1 MNSQELIAALNQKL
15 HMHSEVLKSDS
26 TGMVKCPNCDK
37 LIRNHEYTKGL
48 IYAYRDVISLVAY
61 HDEP

>member
-1 MNSQELIAALNQKL
+1 VNSQELIAALNRKVQL
-15 HMHSEVLKSDS
+15 HQEVLKEDA
-26 TGMVKCPNCDK
+26 TGLVKCGECNK

-48 IYAYRDVISLVAY
+48 IYAYRDIMSLVAY

>member
-1 MNSQELIAALNQKL
+1 VNSQELIAALNQKL

-26 TGMVKCPNCDK
+26 TGMVKCSNCDK